1 MLRSWKPSSIATNER
16 GVPAKKHFNAQNA
29 LLEFAG
35 TLHHLTIE
43 AIDAGKK
50 KLYEAKVWMKPWP
63 WMGFKEVQE
72 FKHAAEICMNM
83 ECTRVA
89 IRTGFSKSDAE
100 QKYEKTHED
109 MPSFLPK
116 GDALPK
122 GQPPAEAPNCQTLN
136 TGDTCHHHSNL
147 HKVPHRNF
155 VQTSYFYFPIN
166 RNTQLAPSPIRPH
179 RLFFTPHSAM
189 PTEDSRDAQRNTPQ
203 EGTSQRGPSA
213 EVNLQ
218 AEVEL
223 LRAGVVKMSE
233 RCDHLHYRNVEL
245 EHDYRILKRNWERNQ
260 AQGSQRSLTQEPER
274 TQPNQ
279 PEHSH
284 HSPPIQPRP
293 SKGKDP
299 LHPETTK
306 SRLLRISPPRNWP
319 HEPTKVYRD
328 CRDRILDRQTGP
340 LLIPVNLQDPK
351 TDRLYSADDLY
362 MLRQGEDEPLREYA
376 ARFSHEYSRCPE
388 TDDRAAFGAFKSGLR
403 ESNFRYLV
411 HNNSWNTY
419 AKLMKQAAVHAKA
432 EYFNS
437 KRGPAP
443 PAHHPF
449 ADPPPASAPTSAPP
463 QHSTPAPSTQGTQHP
478 KRKDNYQHTFN
489 NNKRG
494 RHNNHHQSS
503 GVNSHRAGDRAPLP
517 FSPKPRFEVFT
528 ILNTTYENVLV
539 HEAPIIHKP
548 PPQRPGSKPMPNT
561 GVFCRFHQF
570 GGHDTES
577 CVALR
582 NIIEGLIRD
591 GKLDKYVHNLPPP
604 PNPHQRQIN
613 MISTIS
619 GGPTLAGTSNNSIK
633 HYVCST
639 YAHQVFSAE
648 QGRLPKTHKSG
659 WAPITFCEEEERGV
673 ILPHNDPI
681 IIRADIS
688 NFDVGRILVD
698 TGSSVSVMFAEAFN
712 ELQVPYHLL
721 DRSIT
726 PLVSFS
732 AYNVILGRPAMAQM
746 KVFIST
752 HMLLLKFPTPHGTGT
767 VRGDQLGA
775 RSCYA
780 SAVRSTN
787 RQHRGEALVVT
798 QAPAP
803 VQAGTERPEDP
814 RKESVTPQAEPV
826 EDLELVT
833 LDENIPDRQVR
844 IGTSLSQELRSD
856 LVAFLRL
863 NSEVFAWSYNDMP
876 GISPEIISHRL
887 SINLAVRQKRRAYDP
902 ELYEAMR
909 AEVDKLTSIGFIK
922 EVDYPTWLANVVM
935 VRKGIKGWRMCVDYT
950 NLNRA
955 CPKDSFPLPRI
966 DQLVD
971 ATAGH
976 DLLSFMDAYSGY
988 NQIFM
993 HPKDQAHTSFITDRG
1008 LYCYKV
1014 MPFGLKNA
1022 GATYQRLV
1030 NAIFA
1035 PLIGNTMEVYVDDML
1050 VKSRTTDQHIPNLSA
1065 MFTILK
1071 QYKMRLN
1078 PTKCAFGVASG
1089 KFLGFMISQRGIE
1102 ANPEKI
1108 KAILDMTIP
1117 RTIKDIQSLTGRVAA
1132 LTRFISKATD
1142 RCAPF
1147 FKALEGSKRSITWT
1161 AECNK
1166 AFNELLMI
1174 YLSISATA
1182 VSSVLIQ
1189 TKNGAEHPVH
1199 YVSKALQDAEVR
1211 YPDIEK
1217 LAFALV
1223 VSARRLR
1230 PYFQAHT
1237 IHVLTNQ
1244 PLRQVLLKPETSG
1257 RLVKW
1262 AIELGEFDIH
1272 YKPRLAMKGQAV
1284 ADFISEFT
1292 EHHAVAS
1299 PQITMDP
1306 TPTPSQA
1313 HVASNGT
1320 LDLTQPLWTL
1330 YVDGSSNA
1338 QGCGAGLVLISPDKA
1353 VLEYAPCFQFHASN
1367 NEAKYEALLAGLRL
1381 AKEMGARQI
1390 QIFSDSQLVVHQV
1403 NQDFTAKDVSMT
1415 AYLQHTR
1422 HLLTTFNAY
1431 FISQLSTQTPLIC
1444 AIDHSPTWMDPIL
1457 QFLQNQTLPA
1467 DPAEAQRVRYR
1478 SARYLIINGA
1488 LYKRGFSLPYL
1499 RCLTPEEGHYV
1510 LREIHEG
1517 ICGSHSGARSLA
1529 HKVIRQ
1535 GYFWPSLHTD
1545 AQAFTQKCDK
1555 CQRFANIPQ
1564 LPAEP
1569 LTAMVSPWPFAQ
1581 WGLDLIGPMPEG
1593 KGQVKYAVVA
1603 VDYFTKWAEAEALA
1617 IITAARIEAFVWQN
1631 IVCRFGIP
1639 NAIVTDNGRQFDNAK
1654 FRQFCSNLKIK
1665 LCFSSPTHPQS
1676 NGQVEAVN
1684 KIIKKTLKTKLD
1696 KAKGCWPELLPEVLW
1711 AYRTT
1716 FRTST
1721 GETPFSLSFGTEAVA
1736 PVEIGQPTYR
1746 TSTYEAEANNEQLA
1760 LNLDFID
1767 ELRDQSNMRN
1777 VAYKQR
1783 IAKYY
1788 NSRVKPRAF
1797 TTGDWVMRKV
1807 SLATKNPNEG
1817 TLGPTWEGPYEITKV
1832 CRPGT
1837 YQLRDPKGK
1846 TLPHPR
1852 NADHLKYYYK

>member
-1 MLRSWKPSSIATNER
+1 MRLLFEKVRRLESEHQRNHQPLWAKPRPGPFTERILNYHQEKDIQPLRIA
-16 GVPAKKHFNAQNA
+16 F
-29 LLEFAG
+29 
-35 TLHHLTIE
+35 
-43 AIDAGKK
+43 
-50 KLYEAKVWMKPWP
+50 Y
-63 WMGFKEVQE
+63 
-72 FKHAAEICMNM
+72 
-83 ECTRVA
+83 
-89 IRTGFSKSDAE
+89 TG
-100 QKYEKTHED
+100 
-109 MPSFLPK
+109 
-116 GDALPK
+116 
-122 GQPPAEAPNCQTLN
+122 
-136 TGDTCHHHSNL
+136 
-147 HKVPHRNF
+147 
-155 VQTSYFYFPIN
+155 
-166 RNTQLAPSPIRPH
+166 
-179 RLFFTPHSAM
+179 
-189 PTEDSRDAQRNTPQ
+189 TEDPLTHIHSFQSALGCKGLTDEGMCLLFPSTLSGAALNWFYRLNPRTINTFD
-203 EGTSQRGPSA
+203 S
-213 EVNLQ
+213 LKQ
-218 AEVEL
+218 AFL
-223 LRAGVVKMSE
+223 
-233 RCDHLHYRNVEL
+233 DHFM
-245 EHDYRILKRNWERNQ
+245 
-260 AQGSQRSLTQEPER
+260 
-274 TQPNQ
+274 
-279 PEHSH
+279 
-284 HSPPIQPRP
+284 IQ
-293 SKGKDP
+293 
-299 LHPETTK
+299 
-306 SRLLRISPPRNWP
+306 
-319 HEPTKVYRD
+319 
-328 CRDRILDRQTGP
+328 
-340 LLIPVNLQDPK
+340 

-376 ARFSHEYSRCPE
+376 ARFSHEYSRCPD

-411 HNNSWNTY
+411 HSNPWNTY
-419 AKLMKQAAVHAKA
+419 AELMKQAAVHAKA

-437 KRGPAP
+437 KRSPAI
-443 PAHHPF
+443 PAHNPF
-449 ADPPPASAPTSAPP
+449 ADPPPASVPIPAPP
-463 QHSTPAPSTQGTQHP
+463 QHSAPAPSTQGAQHP
-478 KRKDNYQHTFN
+478 KRKDSYQHTFN

-494 RHNNHHQSS
+494 RHGNHHQSS
-503 GVNSHRAGDRAPLP
+503 GSNPPRTNDRAPLP

-528 ILNTTYENVLV
+528 TLNTTYENVLV
-539 HEAPIIHKP
+539 HEAPIIPQP
-548 PPQRPGSKPMPNT
+548 PPRKPGSKPMPNT

-582 NIIEGLIRD
+582 NIIEGLIRE
-591 GKLDKYVHNLPPP
+591 GKLDKYVHNLP

-619 GGPTLAGTSNNSIK
+619 GGPTMAGTSNNSIK
-633 HYVCST
+633 HYVRST
-639 YAHQVFSAE
+639 YAHQVFSTE
-648 QGRLPKTHKSG
+648 QGRLLKTQKTG

-673 ILPHNDPI
+673 ILPHDDPI

-698 TGSSVSVMFAEAFN
+698 TGSSVSVMFADAFN
-712 ELQVPYHLL
+712 ELQVPSHLL
-721 DRSIT
+721 DRSVT

-732 AYNVILGRPAMAQM
+732 GDVVQPIESIHLPISIGAAPQRTTVTTPFLIIDCPTAYNVILGRPAMAQM

-752 HMLLLKFPTPHGTGT
+752 HMLMLKFPTPYGTGT
-767 VRGDQLGA
+767 ARGDQLGA

-780 SAVRSTN
+780 SAVKSTN
-787 RQHRGEALVVT
+787 RQHRGEALAVT
-798 QAPAP
+798 QALAP
-803 VQAGTERPEDP
+803 PRAGTERPEDP
-814 RKESVTPQAEPV
+814 KEESATQQAEPV

-833 LDENIPDRQVR
+833 LHEDIPDRQVR

-856 LVAFLRL
+856 LIAFLRL

-876 GISPEIISHRL
+876 GISPDVISHRL
-887 SINLAVRQKRRAYDP
+887 SINPVVRPVRQKRRAYDL
-902 ELYEAMR
+902 ERYEAMK
-909 AEVDKLTSIGFIK
+909 AEVDKLSTIGFIK

-935 VRKGIKGWRMCVDYT
+935 VRKLKKGWRMCVDYT

-971 ATAGH
+971 ATAGQA
-976 DLLSFMDAYSGY
+976 LLSFMDAYSGY

-993 HPKDQAHTSFITDRG
+993 HPEDQAHTSFITDRG

-1030 NAIFA
+1030 NSIFA

-1050 VKSRTTDQHIPNLSA
+1050 VKSRTADQHIPNLSA
-1065 MFTILK
+1065 TFTILK
-1071 QYKMRLN
+1071 QYRMRLN

-1108 KAILDMTIP
+1108 QAILDMTIP
-1117 RTIKDIQSLTGRVAA
+1117 KTVKDIQSLTGRVAA

-1147 FKALEGSKRSITWT
+1147 FKALKGSKRNITWT
-1161 AECNK
+1161 AECDQAFGELK
-1166 AFNELLMI
+1166 AYMSRAPLLSTPESGDVLTI
-1174 YLSISATA
+1174 YLSVSATA
-1182 VSSVLIQ
+1182 VSSVLIRPHE
-1189 TKNGAEHPVH
+1189 GAEHPVH
-1199 YVSKALQDAEVR
+1199 YVSKGLQDAEIR

-1244 PLRQVLLKPETSG
+1244 PLRQVLQKPETSG

-1272 YKPRLAMKGQAV
+1272 YKPRQAAKGQAV

-1292 EHHAVAS
+1292 EPHTLAS
-1299 PQITMDP
+1299 PQIAITP
-1306 TPTPSQA
+1306 TPTSNQV
-1313 HVASNGT
+1313 HVASNGS

-1338 QGCGAGLVLISPDKA
+1338 QGCGAGLVLISPDKVA
-1353 VLEYAPCFQFHASN
+1353 LEYALRFKFHASN
-1367 NEAKYEALLAGLRL
+1367 NEAEYEALLAGLRL
-1381 AKEMGARQI
+1381 AKEMGAKQI

-1403 NQDFTAKDVSMT
+1403 NQDFTAKDISMT

-1431 FISQLSTQTPLIC
+1431 LIGQVPRSENSHADALARLASAMEQGIGRNIHIEFLDQPSTRAPLIC
-1444 AIDHSPTWMDPIL
+1444 VIDQSPTWMDPIT

-1467 DPAEAQRVRYR
+1467 DPAEARRVRYR

-1488 LYKRGFSLPYL
+1488 LYRRGFSLPYL
-1499 RCLTPEEGHYV
+1499 RCLTPEEGTYV

-1517 ICGSHSGARSLA
+1517 ICGNHSGARSLA
-1529 HKVIRQ
+1529 HKIIRQ

-1545 AQAFTQKCDK
+1545 AQTFTQKCDK

-1603 VDYFTKWAEAEALA
+1603 VDYFTKWVEAEALA
-1617 IITAARIEAFVWQN
+1617 TITAARIETFVWQN

-1639 NAIVTDNGRQFDNAK
+1639 NTIVTDNGRQFDNAK
-1654 FRQFCSNLKIK
+1654 FKQFCSNLKIK
-1665 LCFSSPTHPQS
+1665 LCFASPAHPQS

-1711 AYRTT
+1711 SYRTT

-1746 TSTYEAEANNEQLA
+1746 TSTYEAEANDEQLA

-1788 NSRVKPRAF
+1788 DSRVKARAF
-1797 TTGDWVMRKV
+1797 KLGD
-1807 SLATKNPNEG
+1807 
-1817 TLGPTWEGPYEITKV
+1817 
-1832 CRPGT
+1832 
-1837 YQLRDPKGK
+1837 
-1846 TLPHPR
+1846 
-1852 NADHLKYYYK
+1852 

>member
-1 MLRSWKPSSIATNER
+1 MRLLFEKKDIQPLRIA
-16 GVPAKKHFNAQNA
+16 F
-29 LLEFAG
+29 
-35 TLHHLTIE
+35 
-43 AIDAGKK
+43 
-50 KLYEAKVWMKPWP
+50 Y
-63 WMGFKEVQE
+63 
-72 FKHAAEICMNM
+72 
-83 ECTRVA
+83 
-89 IRTGFSKSDAE
+89 TG
-100 QKYEKTHED
+100 
-109 MPSFLPK
+109 
-116 GDALPK
+116 
-122 GQPPAEAPNCQTLN
+122 
-136 TGDTCHHHSNL
+136 
-147 HKVPHRNF
+147 
-155 VQTSYFYFPIN
+155 
-166 RNTQLAPSPIRPH
+166 
-179 RLFFTPHSAM
+179 
-189 PTEDSRDAQRNTPQ
+189 TEDPLTHIHSFQSALGCKGLTDEGMCLLFPSTLSGTALNWFYRLNPRTINTFD
-203 EGTSQRGPSA
+203 S
-213 EVNLQ
+213 LKQ
-218 AEVEL
+218 AFL
-223 LRAGVVKMSE
+223 
-233 RCDHLHYRNVEL
+233 DHFM
-245 EHDYRILKRNWERNQ
+245 
-260 AQGSQRSLTQEPER
+260 
-274 TQPNQ
+274 
-279 PEHSH
+279 
-284 HSPPIQPRP
+284 IQ
-293 SKGKDP
+293 
-299 LHPETTK
+299 
-306 SRLLRISPPRNWP
+306 
-319 HEPTKVYRD
+319 
-328 CRDRILDRQTGP
+328 
-340 LLIPVNLQDPK
+340 

-362 MLRQGEDEPLREYA
+362 MLRQGEDEPLREYE
-376 ARFSHEYSRCPE
+376 ARFSHEYSRCPD

-411 HNNSWNTY
+411 HSNPWNTY
-419 AKLMKQAAVHAKA
+419 AELMKQAAVHAKA

-437 KRGPAP
+437 KRGPAT
-443 PAHHPF
+443 PARNPF
-449 ADPPPASAPTSAPP
+449 ANPPPASAPTPTPP
-463 QHSTPAPSTQGTQHP
+463 QHATPAPSTQDAQHP
-478 KRKDNYQHTFN
+478 KRKDSYQHTFN

-494 RHNNHHQSS
+494 RHGNHHQSS
-503 GVNSHRAGDRAPLP
+503 GGNPHGTGDRAPLP
-517 FSPKPRFEVFT
+517 FSPKPRFEIFT
-528 ILNTTYENVLV
+528 TLNTTYENVLV
-539 HEAPIIHKP
+539 HEAPIIPKP
-548 PPQRPGSKPMPNT
+548 PPRRPGSKPMPNT

-570 GGHDTES
+570 GGHNTES

-582 NIIEGLIRD
+582 NIIEGLIRE

-604 PNPHQRQIN
+604 PNPHQWQIN

-633 HYVCST
+633 HYVRST
-639 YAHQVFSAE
+639 YAHQVPS
-648 QGRLPKTHKSG
+648 
-659 WAPITFCEEEERGV
+659 
-673 ILPHNDPI
+673 
-681 IIRADIS
+681 
-688 NFDVGRILVD
+688 
-698 TGSSVSVMFAEAFN
+698 
-712 ELQVPYHLL
+712 HLL

-732 AYNVILGRPAMAQM
+732 DEVVLPIGSIHLPISIGAAPQRRTVTTPFLIIDCPTAYNVILGRPAMAQM

-780 SAVRSTN
+780 SAVKSTN
-787 RQHRGEALVVT
+787 RQHKGEAL
-798 QAPAP
+798 A
-803 VQAGTERPEDP
+803 
-814 RKESVTPQAEPV
+814 AEPV
-826 EDLELVT
+826 EELELVT
-833 LDENIPDRQVR
+833 LDEDIPDRQVR

-876 GISPEIISHRL
+876 GISPNIISHRL
-887 SINLAVRQKRRAYDP
+887 SINPAVRPVRQKRRAYDP
-902 ELYEAMR
+902 ERYEAMR
-909 AEVDKLTSIGFIK
+909 AEVDKLSTIGFIK

-935 VRKGIKGWRMCVDYT
+935 VRKGTKGWRMCVDYT

-976 DLLSFMDAYSGY
+976 ALLSFMDAYSGY

-993 HPKDQAHTSFITDRG
+993 HPEDQAHTSFITDRG

-1030 NAIFA
+1030 NSIFA
-1035 PLIGNTMEVYVDDML
+1035 PLIGNTMEVYVNDML

-1108 KAILDMTIP
+1108 QAILDMAIP
-1117 RTIKDIQSLTGRVAA
+1117 KTVKDIQSLTGRVAA

-1147 FKALEGSKRSITWT
+1147 FKALKGSKRSITWT
-1161 AECNK
+1161 AECDK
-1166 AFNELLMI
+1166 AFSELKEYMSRAPLLSTPEPGDTLMI
-1174 YLSISATA
+1174 YLSVSATA
-1182 VSSVLIQ
+1182 VSAVLIQ
-1189 TKNGAEHPVH
+1189 TKEGAEHPVH

-1211 YPDIEK
+1211 YP
-1217 LAFALV
+1217 

-1237 IHVLTNQ
+1237 IHVLTNH
-1244 PLRQVLLKPETSG
+1244 PLR
-1257 RLVKW
+1257 
-1262 AIELGEFDIH
+1262 
-1272 YKPRLAMKGQAV
+1272 
-1284 ADFISEFT
+1284 
-1292 EHHAVAS
+1292 
-1299 PQITMDP
+1299 
-1306 TPTPSQA
+1306 
-1313 HVASNGT
+1313 
-1320 LDLTQPLWTL
+1320 
-1330 YVDGSSNA
+1330 
-1338 QGCGAGLVLISPDKA
+1338 QGCGAGLVLITPDKV
-1353 VLEYAPCFQFHASN
+1353 VLEYAIRFKFHASN
-1367 NEAKYEALLAGLRL
+1367 NKAEYEALLAGLRL

-1403 NQDFTAKDVSMT
+1403 NQDFTAKDISMT

-1431 FISQLSTQTPLIC
+1431 LISQVPHSENSHADALARLASAIEQGIGCNIHMEILDQPSTRAPLIC
-1444 AIDHSPTWMDPIL
+1444 AIDHSPTWMDLIL
-1457 QFLQNQTLPA
+1457 QFLHNQTLPA
-1467 DPAEAQRVRYR
+1467 DPAEARRVRYR
-1478 SARYLIINGA
+1478 SARYLLLNGA

-1510 LREIHEG
+1510 LREIHGG

-1529 HKVIRQ
+1529 HKAIRQ

-1569 LTAMVSPWPFAQ
+1569 LTAMVNPWPFAQ

-1617 IITAARIEAFVWQN
+1617 TITAARIETFVWQN

-1654 FRQFCSNLKIK
+1654 FKQFCSNLKIK
-1665 LCFSSPTHPQS
+1665 LCFASPAHPQS

-1684 KIIKKTLKTKLD
+1684 KIIKRTLKTKLD

-1711 AYRTT
+1711 SYRTT

-1746 TSTYEAEANNEQLA
+1746 TSTYEAEANDEQLA

-1788 NSRVKPRAF
+1788 DSRVKPRAF
-1797 TTGDWVMRKV
+1797 KVGDWVMRKV
-1807 SLATKNPNEG
+1807 SLATKNPTEG
-1817 TLGPTWEGPYEITKV
+1817 TLGPTWEGPYEVTRV
-1832 CRPGT
+1832 SRPGA

-1846 TLPHPR
+1846 TLPHPW
-1852 NADHLKYYYK
+1852 NAGHLKYYYK